1 MNMTNRRADLL
12 GGPIRPTILKM
23 AAGMIVGMLAMSAF
37 NATDTYFVGR
47 LGPTDLA
54 AMSYTFP
61 VVMIIGSVALGLGV
75 GLSSTV
81 SRAIGGGNHHKV
93 KRLTTDGLILAVLIV
108 AVLSALGL
116 ITIDPLFRSL
126 GASGETLE
134 KIRRYMRIWYIGMP
148 FVVIPMAGNNVIRA
162 TGDTLTPTLIMV
174 ISVVI
179 NVALDPLLI
188 FGIGFWPEMGIA
200 GAALATVFARM
211 SSFLV
216 SLYILSFRERVITLE
231 RAGAHEM
238 IENWKEIAFVGI
250 PAALVQAINPISLS
264 VITRILSSYGDE
276 AVAAFGAASRV
287 EMLVLMI
294 PMTLAAVLAPFIGQN
309 WGAKHFDRILK
320 GLNFTALI
328 SLGWGLIVFFAF
340 LPSSSAVISIFSR
353 NPAVISTGALYLRII
368 SISYGFLGLMFLSSQ
383 AFNAV
388 NKPIQAAFVT
398 LTKAFV
404 LNVPLALAGS
414 YLFGLPGVFVS
425 TFIANTAAGILGM
438 VLFHRM
444 LRNHEAEQETGESGS
459 FEQPVRGQARERIVS
474 QGKIPDNH

>member
-1 MNMTNRRADLL
+1 
-12 GGPIRPTILKM
+12 
-23 AAGMIVGMLAMSAF
+23 
-37 NATDTYFVGR
+37 
-47 LGPTDLA
+47 
-54 AMSYTFP
+54 
-61 VVMIIGSVALGLGV
+61 
-75 GLSSTV
+75 
-81 SRAIGGGNHHKV
+81 
-93 KRLTTDGLILAVLIV
+93 
-108 AVLSALGL
+108 
-116 ITIDPLFRSL
+116 
-126 GASGETLE
+126 
-134 KIRRYMRIWYIGMP
+134 
-148 FVVIPMAGNNVIRA
+148 
-162 TGDTLTPTLIMV
+162 
-174 ISVVI
+174 
-179 NVALDPLLI
+179 
-188 FGIGFWPEMGIA
+188 
-200 GAALATVFARM
+200 
-211 SSFLV
+211 
-216 SLYILSFRERVITLE
+216 
-231 RAGAHEM
+231 M